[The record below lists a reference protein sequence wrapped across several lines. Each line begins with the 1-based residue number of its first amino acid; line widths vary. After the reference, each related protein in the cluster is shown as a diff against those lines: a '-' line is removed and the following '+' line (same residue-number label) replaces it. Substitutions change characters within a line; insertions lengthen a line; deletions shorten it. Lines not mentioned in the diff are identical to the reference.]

1 MQIENSLLRRAA
13 KVKAAYQK
21 ALQPRLL
28 VLVGL
33 GVLVGVYDR
42 VTGETLPVLYSGCL
56 LLGFLSYKLALITK
70 LVSDLAPKVGVAA
83 AQPAAR
89 LVVA

>member
-1 MQIENSLLRRAA
+1 MQIENPLLRRAA

-42 VTGETLPVLYSGCL
+42 VTGEPLPVLYSGCL
-56 LLGFLSYKLALITK
+56 LLGFLSYKLALVTK
-70 LVSDLAPKVGVAA
+70 LVSDLSPKVGLSA
-83 AQPAAR
+83 AQAAAR